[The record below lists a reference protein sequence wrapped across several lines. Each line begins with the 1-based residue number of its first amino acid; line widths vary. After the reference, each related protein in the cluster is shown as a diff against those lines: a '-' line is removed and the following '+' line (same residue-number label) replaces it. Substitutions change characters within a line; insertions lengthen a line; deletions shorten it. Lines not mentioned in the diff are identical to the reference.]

1 MKRCSFVSNLI
12 TKLGYVILLKMSIFK
27 SISNVPLESWMHLL
41 RQAESTVVQWHISR
55 VSKLIPVCQIH
66 AARPDCAPMVI
77 AEFYIESQLTDTGAQ
92 WFAKRQLVIQKMIG
106 RHIIDL
112 CLCAP

>member
-1 MKRCSFVSNLI
+1 MYI
-12 TKLGYVILLKMSIFK
+12 TIFK
-27 SISNVPLESWMHLL
+27 SISNVPLEGSMHLL
-41 RQAESTVVQWHISR
+41 RQAESTIVQWHISR

-77 AEFYIESQLTDTGAQ
+77 AEFCVEIQLTDIGAQ
-92 WFAKRQLVIQKMIG
+92 CFAKRQLVIQKMVG

-112 CLCAP
+112 CLCPS